1 LLLRREIIRSILND
15 DSFYRYIF
23 NKNKYEMFS
32 TQKNVTIKHF
42 YKVTNE
48 PKALTYNP
56 QWLKNN
62 YYIFVINLT

>member
-1 LLLRREIIRSILND
+1 
-15 DSFYRYIF
+15 
-23 NKNKYEMFS
+23 MFS